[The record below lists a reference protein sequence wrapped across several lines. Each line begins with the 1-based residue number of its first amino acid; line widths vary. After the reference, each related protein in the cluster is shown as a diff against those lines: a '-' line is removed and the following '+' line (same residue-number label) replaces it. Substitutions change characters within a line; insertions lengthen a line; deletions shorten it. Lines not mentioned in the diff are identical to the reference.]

1 MNPHL
6 DDLQPYPFERLNALL
21 EDLQPNPA
29 RSRVSLSI
37 GEPKHAAPD
46 FVLRALTD
54 RVSVR
59 DSLATYPPTRGSL
72 ELRSAIAAWVQRRFG
87 AALDPDTEVLPVNGT
102 REALFS
108 FGQVVLSG
116 KPGGR
121 VLMPNPFYQI
131 YEGAALLRG
140 ARPYYVPATEVPDFG
155 AVPAAV
161 WPEVELVYLCN
172 PGNPSGAVL
181 DEDALVALIER
192 AHQYDFVIAADECY
206 SEIYHDEA
214 RPPVGLL
221 QAAAKAGLGLERCI
235 AFNSLSKRSNL
246 PGLRSG
252 FAAGDAGLVA
262 RYYDYRTYHG
272 CAMPALVAEASALA
286 WNDEAHVVAN
296 RAVYRA
302 KFDAVHPILAAALDV
317 AMPAAA
323 FYLWPRT
330 PVDGERFAAALYEHE
345 HILVLPGSYLGRRQD
360 GVNPG
365 ADRVRIALVAPLA
378 DCIAAAERLAEFAHR
393 HDFA

>member
-1 MNPHL
+1 MHPHL

-21 EDLQPNPA
+21 EGLEPNPT

-46 FVLRALTD
+46 FVVRTLTD

-59 DSLATYPPTRGSL
+59 QSLATYPPTRGSP
-72 ELRSAIAAWVQRRFG
+72 ELRSAIAAWVARRFG
-87 AALDPDTEVLPVNGT
+87 AALDPDTQVLPVNGT

-140 ARPYYVPATEVPDFG
+140 AQPYYVPATEVPDFD
-155 AVPAAV
+155 AVPSTV

-181 DEDALVALIER
+181 GEDALVALVER
-192 AHQYDFVIAADECY
+192 AHEYDFVIAADECY

-221 QAAAKAGLGLERCI
+221 QAAANAGLGIDRCI

-252 FAAGDAGLVA
+252 FAAGDPRLVA

-286 WNDEAHVVAN
+286 WNDEAHVAAN

-317 AMPAAA
+317 TMPAAA
-323 FYLWPRT
+323 FYLWPRP

-365 ADRVRIALVAPLA
+365 EDRVRIALVAPLA
-378 DCIAAAERLAEFAHR
+378 DCVAAAERLAEFVDR
-393 HDFA
+393 HDFD